1 VRITKFTHACLRIEG
16 AGVLVVDPGEFSEKS
31 ALDGADAVVITHEH
45 FDHLDVAAVTDAV
58 ARRPGL
64 RIFAHEDVLKKLGDV
79 AEATTPVV
87 SGEEFEAAGFTLSAY
102 GGQHAVIH
110 PYVPRIVNLGYL
122 ISDGSTNVYHPGD
135 SFVVPE
141 GATVDTLCV
150 PLNAPWLKVAE
161 AIEFARAVKPGRA
174 VAIHDG
180 LLNERGAAVSDSHLE
195 NFAETRYQH
204 LVPGT
209 TLD

>member
-1 VRITKFTHACLRIEG
+1 MRVTKFTHACLRIEG

-45 FDHLDVAAVTDAV
+45 FDHLDVAAVTAAV
-58 ARRPGL
+58 GRRPDL
-64 RIFAHEDVLKKLGDV
+64 RIFAHEEVLKKLGEV

-87 SGEEFEAAGFTLSAY
+87 PGEEFEAAGFTLSAY

-110 PYVPRIVNLGYL
+110 EYIPRIANLGYL

-141 GATVDTLCV
+141 GATVDALCV
-150 PLNAPWLKVAE
+150 PLNAPWMKISE
-161 AIEFARAVKPGRA
+161 AIGFVRAVKPGRA
-174 VAIHDG
+174 FAIHDG
-180 LLNERGAAVSDSHLE
+180 LINERGAAVSDGHLE
-195 NFAETRYQH
+195 NFSQTRYQH
-204 LVPGT
+204 LAPGT